1 MPDETEQPI
10 ESPARTKRAR
20 KTAAAHADAV
30 AAAAAESAPEPAPA
44 PAADMAAAD
53 MAAPEPDAAPE
64 PAAAPRWG
72 SFFNKAR
79 EVAGQAASTAAKVSV
94 DVAGKTAH
102 MASEAGEK
110 AVTTMRDPATKARAR
125 GVLKKARLGLTTA
138 LERIDPK
145 ILADVV
151 IKATSLQ
158 ERANAS
164 LKERGSIYRIG
175 EISIGASIPPSINFV
190 ILRIDD
196 PDLVLEESAT
206 LLAKAAEEGGANGA
220 GAKIVTLDGTA
231 VEEHELDELVD
242 EVEA

>member
-1 MPDETEQPI
+1 MPDESAQPD
-10 ESPARTKRAR
+10 ESATKPKRVR
-20 KTAAAHADAV
+20 K
-30 AAAAAESAPEPAPA
+30 AAAEAVAEVTPESTPVMEQPVAE
-44 PAADMAAAD
+44 MAG
-53 MAAPEPDAAPE
+53 PEAEATSE

-102 MASEAGEK
+102 LASEAGEK

-206 LLAKAAEEGGANGA
+206 LLAKAAAENDGANG
-220 GAKIVTLDGTA
+220 GSAKIVTLDGTA
-231 VEEHELDELVD
+231 VEEHELEELED

>member
-1 MPDETEQPI
+1 MPDETEPN
-10 ESPARTKRAR
+10 EAETKPKRTRR
-20 KTAAAHADAV
+20 AAATEAD
-30 AAAAAESAPEPAPA
+30 PEPAPVMEPPVA
-44 PAADMAAAD
+44 E
-53 MAAPEPDAAPE
+53 MAAPEPEAVPE
-64 PAAAPRWG
+64 AAAAPRWG

-102 MASEAGEK
+102 LASEAGEK
-110 AVTTMRDPATKARAR
+110 AVTTMRDPATKARAQ

-151 IKATSLQ
+151 VKATSLQ

-175 EISIGASIPPSINFV
+175 EISIGASIPPSVNFV

-196 PDLVLEESAT
+196 PDLVLEDSAT
-206 LLAKAAEEGGANGA
+206 LLAKAAAEKEHGHAEDA
-220 GAKIVTLDGTA
+220 IVTLDGTA
-231 VEEHELDELVD
+231 VDEHELAELA
-242 EVEA
+242 EAEAAGA